1 MAPGAPSIVIHGV
14 VQQLARLRADIQR
27 LETELATA
35 RTVIE
40 VQGKLSVLLDQL
52 ATSSPGI
59 DRGEA
64 R

>member
-1 MAPGAPSIVIHGV
+1 
-14 VQQLARLRADIQR
+14 

-35 RTVIE
+35 RTVID

-52 ATSSPGI
+52 ATSSSPDI
-59 DRGEA
+59 DRGEP